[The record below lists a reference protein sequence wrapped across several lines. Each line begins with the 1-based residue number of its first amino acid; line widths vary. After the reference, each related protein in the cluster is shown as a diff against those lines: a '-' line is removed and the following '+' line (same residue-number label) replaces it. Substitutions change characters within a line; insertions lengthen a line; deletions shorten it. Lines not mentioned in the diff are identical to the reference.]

1 MTLGTAIAFY
11 QACRDKRILRN
22 LVHNF
27 NQKGN
32 RDDQDCHRIRSNNDN
47 SDDFNITEFLAKAK
61 ATSRRFLI

>member
-11 QACRDKRILRN
+11 QACRDKR
-22 LVHNF
+22 NF